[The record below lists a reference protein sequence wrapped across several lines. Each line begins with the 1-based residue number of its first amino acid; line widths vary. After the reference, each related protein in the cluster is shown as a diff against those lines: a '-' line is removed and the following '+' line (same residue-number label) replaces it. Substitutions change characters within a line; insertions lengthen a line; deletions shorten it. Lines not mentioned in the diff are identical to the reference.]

1 MNPLAELNPE
11 QRQAVEYVDG
21 PALIFAGA
29 GSGKTRVLTHKIAYL
44 IKKKIV
50 LPRHILAVTFTNK
63 AADELR
69 HRVRNFVGP
78 QVYTA
83 NVGTFHSICA
93 RLLRREI
100 EHLDYGSN
108 FSIYDDKD
116 QLALLKNIIKEK
128 NIELNGIKPK
138 SILNKISKLK
148 NSMIFADKFK
158 PRKFIPLE
166 KYTQELYPLYQA
178 ELKKLNAVDFD
189 DLLILPL
196 ILFDQH
202 PELLDQYQK
211 QFQYILVDEYQD
223 TNRCQFLLI
232 DRLGEAHGQV
242 CVVGDDDQSIY
253 SWRGADIG
261 NILNFESVFPDC
273 RIFKLEQNYRS
284 TQNILSAASAVVQNN
299 VHRAEKKLWSAATE
313 GEKLVN
319 IEARDEYDEA
329 RQIADQ
335 IQKEIIRSKYN
346 FKDFALLYRTNAQ
359 SRILEQVLNR
369 YNIPNTII
377 GGVRFYERKEIKDL
391 LAYLRTFANP
401 SDDISLKRIINT
413 PPRGIGEKTFEAL
426 HNFAREKQLS
436 LYESLAKID
445 FIELSTRAKRVLQDF
460 YQLLRHYQELRA
472 KVSLEEWI
480 RMLIDGLELRRHLKE
495 SDNEEAK
502 QRLANIDEFVN
513 AIMDYCST
521 KEKPTLEGY
530 LQEVSLIAD
539 IDTWDDKKNSV
550 SLMTLHSA
558 KGLEF
563 PVIFI
568 CGVNEGLLPLGV
580 NFADDDIAEERRLFY
595 VGITRAQ
602 KKVVFS
608 HSTQRNVR
616 GDTILSSASQFL
628 REIPEHLLTPQK
640 QPSPRSYR
648 NRKPVV
654 KKDRTTRAGFNNK
667 EPQTGKIVTHKIFG
681 PGKIIAVSGFGK
693 SAKLK
698 IHFKSAGTKTIIA
711 KYVDIH

>member
-1 MNPLAELNPE
+1 LNPLQDLNPE

-21 PALIFAGA
+21 PLLIFAGA

-50 LPRHILAVTFTNK
+50 ASHQILAVTFTNK

-69 HRVRNFVGP
+69 NRVSNFVGP
-78 QVYTA
+78 QINQA

-100 EHLDYGSN
+100 GRLNYASN
-108 FSIYDDKD
+108 FSIYDERD
-116 QLALLKNIIKEK
+116 QLNLLKKIVKDK
-128 NIELNGIKPK
+128 NIDLNGIKPK

-148 NSMIFADKFK
+148 NKMIFADEFN
-158 PRKFIPLE
+158 PRPFIPLE
-166 KYTQELYPLYQA
+166 EYTHQLYPLYQA
-178 ELKKLNAVDFD
+178 ELQKLNAVDFD

-196 ILFDQH
+196 ILFDRY
-202 PELLDQYQK
+202 PRLLAHYQN

-232 DRLGEAHGQV
+232 DRLGEKHRQV

-253 SWRGADIG
+253 SWRGADIA

-284 TQNILSAASAVVQNN
+284 TQNILNAAAAVVQNN
-299 VHRAEKKLWSAATE
+299 VHRAAKKLWSAAQD
-313 GEKLVN
+313 GEKLIC
-319 IEARDEYDEA
+319 IETLDEYDEV
-329 RQIADQ
+329 RQIANQ
-335 IQKEIIRSKYN
+335 IQKEIIQSKFN
-346 FKDFALLYRTNAQ
+346 FKDFAILYRTNAQ

-369 YNIPNTII
+369 HNIPNNII

-391 LAYLRTFANP
+391 LAYLRTFSNP

-426 HNFAREKQLS
+426 DNFAQKEQLS

-445 FIELSTRAKRVLQDF
+445 FIELSARAKRVLQDF
-460 YQLLRHYQELRA
+460 YQLLRHYQELRS

-480 RMLIDGLELRRHLKE
+480 RVLIDGLELRRHLKE
-495 SDNEEAK
+495 SDTEESK

-521 KEKPTLEGY
+521 QEDPSLEGY

-568 CGVNEGLLPLGV
+568 CGVNEGLLPLGT
-580 NFADDDIAEERRLFY
+580 NFGDEDIAEERRLFY

-602 KKVVFS
+602 KKVVLTHNS
-608 HSTQRNVR
+608 QRNLR
-616 GDTILSSASQFL
+616 GDTIVANASPFL
-628 REIPEHLLTPQK
+628 REIPEELLSTQK
-640 QPSPRSYR
+640 QAEYMGYR
-648 NRKPVV
+648 NRKPLAGKPVSS
-654 KKDRTTRAGFNNK
+654 KSRTNHDPK
-667 EPQTGKIVTHKIFG
+667 TGKKVNHKIFG
-681 PGKIIAVSGFGK
+681 AGQIIAVNGFGK

-698 IHFKSAGTKTIIA
+698 IRFKSAGTKTIIA
-711 KYVDIH
+711 KYVDIY